1 MDLEQAKKNL
11 FRNTW
16 REDFKDSV
24 EYKLEIDKEKLCDIQ
39 KWLVYD
45 KYAKTDVNDVLKND
59 DNGHVLK
66 ILCWDNKEIA
76 PIFSM
81 KQLLYAVFRTID
93 FTEEDINKILFA
105 RDLRLL
111 TLKFKQKN
119 IDTGKDIIWG
129 LERFARN
136 VHMIGNY
143 MGWSSE
149 DGLEEAKSR
158 VKGRLSSKE
167 KLRDGN
173 TWLENPCLITENL
186 LRENVLSRQGTYNIL
201 EKEILSEEELF
212 YLPSYLEIVNQF
224 IEERT
229 KYIKYII
236 NKNVERELQECYEKE
251 FDEVSKKALFLQVTD
266 FAKGYFQVLPEY
278 EEEFER
284 VFGDEYIKYV
294 DSPALDKVAWDEPY
308 EGYTEYAYLSL
319 YDFGVLDKKSFLY
332 SEEHDGEVWDMRAIY
347 YAFKKMGRVV
357 HDRNI
362 EFEELELDIMP
373 KHIVDEEISGSA
385 DADRCEYTWRELYKK
400 LYPESAFWKL
410 ANFESGIKEGYIC
423 YKGCKISG
431 DTMFNFKNVDPSRN
445 TSKNQRKYEYF
456 EELIKSD
463 YEEKDGLERYL
474 NMLEECRQMT
484 YSLHNFSLMPS
495 EGGGMNKFKGSIYD
509 EDTGKQLDR
518 QDTFMT
524 SLNKYYMDRNVNQSS
539 KEDVEYESLYE
550 NSFFSKVTATGRYKE
565 GISEEQK
572 SVEKEKRKRGAINYL
587 IPFLDEFRKGEKIKG
602 RKGICSATYKYC
614 KEMYLIDD
622 KEFVEELIENGSKPI
637 KTGEDVIRYM
647 NLAKRYWK
655 IKDKLLKQAESKE

>member
-81 KQLLYAVFRTID
+81 KQLLYAVFRAID

-158 VKGRLSSKE
+158 VKGQLTK

-266 FAKGYFQVLPEY
+266 FAKGYFQVRPEY

-319 YDFGVLDKKSFLY
+319 YDSGVFDKKSFLY

-373 KHIVDEEISGSA
+373 KHIVDEEISGSV
-385 DADRCEYTWRELYKK
+385 DADRCEYTWEHLFRKTYSKRT
-400 LYPESAFWKL
+400 FWSNTDFNEKFKGRKD
-410 ANFESGIKEGYIC
+410 AHIC
-423 YKGCKISG
+423 YKRPYCEISG
-431 DTMFNFKNVDPSRN
+431 DMVFSFKKYDPEKDKKLD
-445 TSKNQRKYEYF
+445 KNQLKCEYYKDVIKRDYRDDEHKKYV
-456 EELIKSD
+456 D
-463 YEEKDGLERYL
+463 
-474 NMLEECRQMT
+474 MLEECYKMT
-484 YSLHNFSLMPS
+484 YSLHNFSLMPVNGS
-495 EGGGMNKFKGSIYD
+495 MNNVKGLFYD
-509 EDTGKQLDR
+509 SNNQQLDR
-518 QDTFMT
+518 PDTF
-524 SLNKYYMDRNVNQSS
+524 LYYLQIIRYFRLAQIHLHFSGKN
-539 KEDVEYESLYE
+539 SLYHRHYT
-550 NSFFSKVTATGRYKE
+550 VAH
-565 GISEEQK
+565 
-572 SVEKEKRKRGAINYL
+572 
-587 IPFLDEFRKGEKIKG
+587 P
-602 RKGICSATYKYC
+602 C
-614 KEMYLIDD
+614 
-622 KEFVEELIENGSKPI
+622 
-637 KTGEDVIRYM
+637 
-647 NLAKRYWK
+647 
-655 IKDKLLKQAESKE
+655 